1 MGSSITSQNTHPLT
15 AVVGKD
21 ETIRDRIGHLVVDA
35 RGDREFRF
43 VKMRGGQT
51 ASQGMP
57 VLAYKLSADEDTLYE
72 MTVDAA
78 SVPTVPNRDLAGIFV
93 GQSTCESGA
102 HGWIMTKGRLGK
114 IAGSHYPDTIFALT
128 SQATAAGDQCG
139 LSAPP
144 ANVSTFKF
152 YANSSAYVSVQ
163 GLSIHPR
170 LSLLAYST
178 DVSDKI
184 TRGKFASPHFH
195 GGLNLPPNA

>member
-78 SVPTVPNRDLAGIFV
+78 SVPTIPNRDLAGIFV
-93 GQSTCESGA
+93 GQSTCVSGA

-114 IAGSHYPDTIFALT
+114 VPGSHYPDTVFALT
-128 SQATAAGDQCG
+128 SQTTAAGDQCA
-139 LSAPP
+139 LSSPS
-144 ANVSTFKF
+144 VSTFKWL
-152 YANSSAYVSVQ
+152 ATTSAYVSVQ
-163 GLSIHPR
+163 GLSVHPR
-170 LSLLAYST
+170 ISLLAYST
-178 DVSDKI
+178 DTGDKI